1 MAGNQQQGWK
11 TRQICKGK
19 KGRGEGKAKGACRV
33 QQVKHRKTKI
43 ITLKHTHLLSYLQAD
58 DGRSRNTKLQSEPT
72 GSLVS
77 PWVRGGVTGKSKP
90 RECQE
95 QLAAALLRRDKTGK
109 FYRAAIIRVNKNEY
123 TIPRGAVGDTSFSS
137 LNLPMPYW
145 VARCSLG

>member
-1 MAGNQQQGWK
+1 MGKEKNVKTATGPDGWEPTARMK
-11 TRQICKGK
+11 NPTDPQGK

-77 PWVRGGVTGKSKP
+77 P
-90 RECQE
+90 
-95 QLAAALLRRDKTGK
+95 
-109 FYRAAIIRVNKNEY
+109 
-123 TIPRGAVGDTSFSS
+123 
-137 LNLPMPYW
+137 
-145 VARCSLG
+145 